1 MHELRNLDI
10 HFLRSYNDDSI
21 WKGALSMIITS
32 RLFGTTAE
40 GNEVFCYDLKN
51 VNGMV
56 VSVLD
61 YGCTIQK
68 ILFPDCRGVLTD
80 VVLGYDSLDGY
91 EKGNCYFGAVVG
103 RYANRIRGARFWLNG
118 KCFRLTPNDGGNHL
132 HGVFSKTI
140 FSASTEDDAL
150 VLRHLSP
157 PEEEG
162 FPGKLAVTVQYVL
175 TDENELILDYEAETD
190 ADTVLNLTNHSY
202 FNLNGDGDILGH
214 SLRISAERFAECDAQ
229 TLPTRKLLHAE
240 GTPMDF
246 RDAQVIAETMN
257 LSEPQLQLC
266 GGYDHHYVLDH
277 APDALFPFAELI
289 GDKSG
294 IRMTASTTQ
303 PGVQLYTGNYVQNDT
318 APFGKGCQRYEKH
331 AGLCL
336 ETQHAPDSPNVPAF
350 PSTVLHPGERYHQ
363 KTVFQFHR

>member
-1 MHELRNLDI
+1 MKIE
-10 HFLRSYNDDSI
+10 
-21 WKGALSMIITS
+21 S
-32 RLFGTTAE
+32 RPFGLTAE

-51 VNGMV
+51 DNGMV

-68 ILFPDCRGVLTD
+68 ILVPDCRGVLTD

-91 EKGNCYFGAVVG
+91 EKGNCYFGVLVG
-103 RYANRIRGARFWLNG
+103 RYANRIRGSSFWLNG
-118 KCFRLTPNDGGNHL
+118 KCFRLTPNEGGNHL
-132 HGVFSKTI
+132 HGVFCKTI
-140 FSASTEDDAL
+140 FSASIEDNAL
-150 VLRHLSP
+150 VLRHLSL

-162 FPGKLAVTVQYVL
+162 FPGKLAVTVRYML
-175 TDENELILDYEAETD
+175 TDEDELILDYEAETD

-214 SLRISAERFAECDAQ
+214 TLRISAERFAECDAQ
-229 TLPTRKLLHAE
+229 TLPTGKLLSVE

-246 RDAQVIAETMN
+246 RDAKVIAETMN

-266 GGYDHHYVLDH
+266 CGYDHHYVLDH
-277 APDALFPFAELI
+277 APDTLFPFAELI

-303 PGVQLYTGNYVQNDT
+303 PGVQLYTGNYVQNDA
-318 APFGKGCQRYEKH
+318 APFGKGGRRYAKH

-336 ETQHAPDSPNVPAF
+336 ETQHAPDSPNISAF
-350 PSTVLHPGERYHQ
+350 PSTVLHPGDRYHQ
-363 KTVFQFHR
+363 KTVFQFHK